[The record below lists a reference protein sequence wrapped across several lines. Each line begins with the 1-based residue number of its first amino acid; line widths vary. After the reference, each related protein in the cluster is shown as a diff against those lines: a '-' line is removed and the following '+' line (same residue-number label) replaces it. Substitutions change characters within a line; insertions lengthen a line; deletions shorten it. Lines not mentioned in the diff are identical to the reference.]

1 MAKSFY
7 SADEAAQKIGKS
19 PDELTELVK
28 AGKLREFR
36 DGDEVKYK
44 AEDIDKLAP
53 EEAGGSASDAIVLE
67 ETGDESSIVLAA
79 TGSDVLSLEEIE
91 SDDTSAKTAA
101 GEPDKEEKKK
111 GDSVVSSVGVS
122 VFDDDELDDVVDP
135 LAQTAIS
142 DVAGLGIEG
151 VGSGSGI
158 LDLTRESDDTS
169 LGAELLDEI
178 YAADDKP
185 TEEMGEDTRA
195 GIDQALTEG
204 STADEAEEI
213 FEATPQAEAGAPAR
227 EPVAVVARYEYAPD
241 ALSSGLTA
249 LMVVATIVLAFGGL
263 AAVAMVRGV
272 VPGIVE
278 AVYNNLMWFSGGALI
293 VGIIAALITFM
304 VARRS

>member
-7 SADEAAQKIGKS
+7 NADEAAKKVGKS

-53 EEAGGSASDAIVLE
+53 EDAGGSASDAIVLE

-101 GEPDKEEKKK
+101 GEPDKEEKRK

-142 DVAGLGIEG
+142 DVAG
-151 VGSGSGI
+151 
-158 LDLTRESDDTS
+158 LTRESDDTS

-195 GIDQALTEG
+195 GIDEALTEE
-204 STADEAEEI
+204 STADEAGEI
-213 FEATPQAEAGAPAR
+213 FEAAPEAEAGAPAR
-227 EPVAVVARYEYAPD
+227 KPAAVIARYEYAPD

-263 AAVAMVRGV
+263 AAVAMVSDV

-278 AVYNNLMWFSGGALI
+278 AAYDNLMWFSGGALL
-293 VGIIAALITFM
+293 VGIIAALITFL